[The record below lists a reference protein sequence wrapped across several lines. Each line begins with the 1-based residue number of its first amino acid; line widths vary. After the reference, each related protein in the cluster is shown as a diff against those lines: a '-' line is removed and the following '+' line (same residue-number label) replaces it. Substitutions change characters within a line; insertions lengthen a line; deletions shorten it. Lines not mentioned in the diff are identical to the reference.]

1 MGQLR
6 AGKVNLLE
14 YFSFI
19 RPQIL
24 FAESLAVL
32 GCVCLT
38 FKEHWER
45 IELFKTY
52 GKRTKDGHYKRQV
65 LISRR
70 LGAFKKKTFNKLT
83 FCVSK
88 MCQYLIHHETLSSV
102 WIILPTGYLS

>member
-1 MGQLR
+1 MSESGCLHSLKLKNWRQALVGQLR

-19 RPQIL
+19 RPQTL

-38 FKEHWER
+38 FKEYWER

-70 LGAFKKKTFNKLT
+70 LGALKKKHSINSLS
-83 FCVSK
+83 V
-88 MCQYLIHHETLSSV
+88 YLKCA
-102 WIILPTGYLS
+102 II